1 MASPVVVK
9 ILGDSKGLS
18 TALTGAKA
26 QLEAFRL
33 STNKTAMLAGG
44 ALTGLAVVGGLAIK
58 EAFDLDQIQRDFATS
73 TGLIGDDLDQAM
85 SEVLDAAGR
94 VPDSFEAVGEAAGN
108 LQTSTGFLG
117 DSLEDL
123 TVQFL
128 DINRLGFGALNE
140 NQVGEL
146 INNWGL
152 SAEEA
157 GDTFD
162 MLAQVSQATGADI
175 GMMADLVTSNG
186 GAFREMGLDV
196 EDSLALIGQWEKA
209 GIDVNKAVRG
219 LNSNLDM
226 LQDRGEDTDA
236 MFAMLTATMDDG
248 VISAEEATNMYD
260 LFGAEATDLI
270 SALESG
276 AITLDDFTGSVG
288 LSGQSVEEMA
298 TANAS
303 LGEKFSELKN
313 KIMAEVAPALLQ
325 LADGI
330 TVMVDWLLSDG
341 IPAFQRFGSQLAD
354 VLGPILVNLKDT
366 FVTVFGI
373 IRDTWELFSA
383 FFEGDWDEVWTNVKE
398 IFAGMW
404 DLVVLSFE
412 RAVETLKLVWA
423 GFKAAFGEAV
433 EATVD
438 LVVGLFTGLWD
449 SITGL
454 FNDGVAGV
462 VAVVTGIG
470 SGISSFF
477 SNAWSTV
484 SEAVGEFW
492 GHIEDAATGAKD
504 WIGEKLDE
512 VVDFFTGLP
521 ARVVTATAGAFDG
534 LKDSFFGVL
543 GAIVDAWNN
552 IDFEI
557 SISIPGWVPGIGGR
571 GWNSGDVFP
580 DIPNPFASSEGG
592 IFTKPTLTWVG
603 EAGPEAIVPFDQMPQ
618 GNTAPGAS
626 PLPALGGG
634 GDVNVFVETDA
645 DPREVGAAVAWALA
659 TGGA

>member
-18 TALTGAKA
+18 SALTGAKA

-44 ALTGLAVVGGLAIK
+44 AITGLAVVSGLAIK

-73 TGLIGDDLDQAM
+73 TGLIGEDLDKAM
-85 SEVLDAAGR
+85 DQVLDAAGR

-108 LQTSTGFLG
+108 LQTSTGYLG
-117 DSLEDL
+117 DELEDL

-157 GDTFD
+157 TDTFD

-186 GAFREMGLDV
+186 GAFRAMGLDV
-196 EDSLALIGQWEKA
+196 EESLALIGQWEKA

-226 LQDRGEDTDA
+226 LQDQGADTDA
-236 MFAMLTATMDDG
+236 MIAMLTGTMDDG
-248 VISAEEATNMYD
+248 NISAEEATNLYD

-276 AITLDDFTGSVG
+276 AISVDDFSSSIGV
-288 LSGQSVEEMA
+288 SGQTVEEMA

-313 KIMAEVAPALLQ
+313 KIMAELAPALLD
-325 LADGI
+325 LADVI
-330 TVMVDWLLSDG
+330 TQGVDWLLADG
-341 IPAFQRFGSQLAD
+341 IPAFEKFGKQLFE
-354 VLGPILVNLKDT
+354 VLGPILVNLQET

-373 IRDTWELFSA
+373 IRNTWELFSA

-398 IFAGMW
+398 IFAGLL
-404 DLVVLSFE
+404 DLIVLMFE
-412 RAVETLKLVWA
+412 RAVETVKLVWA

-433 EATVD
+433 SDTVD
-438 LVVGLFTGLWD
+438 L
-449 SITGL
+449 
-454 FNDGVAGV
+454 
-462 VAVVTGIG
+462 
-470 SGISSFF
+470 
-477 SNAWSTV
+477 
-484 SEAVGEFW
+484 
-492 GHIEDAATGAKD
+492 
-504 WIGEKLDE
+504 

-521 ARVVTATAGAFDG
+521 GRLLDLLGALKDAAKDMGAAILEGIIDG
-534 LKDSFFGVL
+534 LAAAGGFVM
-543 GAIVDAWNN
+543 
-552 IDFEI
+552 DFAR
-557 SISIPGWVPGIGGR
+557 GIGDALIGAV
-571 GWNSGDVFP
+571 NSMIQYINDEIPDKIEIPFAP
-580 DIPNPFASSEGG
+580 DINLPDNPIPKIPFGATGG
-592 IFTKPTLTWVG
+592 LVTKPTLAVIG
-603 EAGPEAIVPFDQMPQ
+603 EAGPEMVIPVGSSGRLDQ
-618 GNTAPGAS
+618 APGAS
-626 PLPALGGG
+626 PLSAFGG
-634 GDVNVFVETDA
+634 GDVNVYVETGA
-645 DPREVGAAVAWALA
+645 DPREIGASVAWALA
-659 TGGA
+659 TGGAA